1 METLESW
8 RLWCLPPGDLHCLEV
23 FIDGDLDM
31 AHNVGGVHVVPKCP
45 PQKLVLVQVH
55 RKFCVKG
62 IGQGPHGLDK
72 RVDHSGTL
80 KEDMGQHR
88 EPLEGAADLIQVA
101 RQLHLPLLSD
111 LAYVGERCVG
121 STQVKLL
128 ASIALSSAQ

>member
-1 METLESW
+1 
-8 RLWCLPPGDLHCLEV
+8 
-23 FIDGDLDM
+23 
-31 AHNVGGVHVVPKCP
+31 
-45 PQKLVLVQVH
+45 
-55 RKFCVKG
+55 
-62 IGQGPHGLDK
+62 
-72 RVDHSGTL
+72 L